1 MSEEQEKY
9 EITLKGLVWLT
20 LQDDKLT
27 NELMDSL
34 ELYMRRHHSKGG
46 HPAVVFNMDENE
58 FEFVTLDRIE
68 DESEG

>member
-1 MSEEQEKY
+1 MSEEQERY

-20 LQDDKLT
+20 LQDDNLT

-46 HPAVVFNMDENE
+46 HPAIVFNMDDNR
-58 FEFVTLDRIE
+58 FDFVTLRHSE
-68 DESEG
+68 DE

>member
-1 MSEEQEKY
+1 MSEEQERY
-9 EITLKGLVWLT
+9 SITLKGLVWLT

-46 HPAVVFNMDENE
+46 HPAIVFNMDYNA
-58 FEFVTLDRIE
+58 FEFVTLDQVE

>member
-1 MSEEQEKY
+1 MSEEQERY
-9 EITLKGLVWLT
+9 SITLKGLVWLT
-20 LQDDKLT
+20 LQDDELT

-58 FEFVTLDRIE
+58 FEFVTLRHSE
-68 DESEG
+68 DEPEG

>member
-1 MSEEQEKY
+1 MSKKKEGY

-34 ELYMRRHHSKGG
+34 ELYMRRNYSKGG
-46 HPAVVFNMDENE
+46 HPAIVFNMDDNR
-58 FEFVTLDRIE
+58 FEFVTLNHVE

>member
-1 MSEEQEKY
+1 MSEEQEGY
-9 EITLKGLVWLT
+9 SITLKGLVWLT

-46 HPAVVFNMDENE
+46 HPAIVFNMDENE
-58 FEFVTLDRIE
+58 FEFVTLDQVE

>member
-1 MSEEQEKY
+1 MSEEQERY
-9 EITLKGLVWLT
+9 SITLKGLVWLT

-34 ELYMRRHHSKGG
+34 ELYMRRNHSKGG
-46 HPAVVFNMDENE
+46 HPAVVFNMDDNA